1 MAHEQVDE
9 EDGERETRW
18 LVQWAEPLGDSEPKR
33 IVETEAEAE
42 AVIEAMKETYPPS
55 EEQEAA
61 YRVELGAD
69 VFFTKVE
76 VPYGPLP
83 DDEWDDERDA

>member
-1 MAHEQVDE
+1 MAPEQADE
-9 EDGERETRW
+9 ADGERETRW
-18 LVQWAEPLGDSEPKR
+18 VVQWAEPFGDREPKR

-42 AVIEAMKETYPPS
+42 AVIEAMKAVYPPS
-55 EEQEAA
+55 EEQEGA

-76 VPYGPLP
+76 VPFGPLP
-83 DDEWDDERDA
+83 DDEWDEQRDA